1 MLARSSD
8 APCLDNLRDT
18 TPGNDPARVTEH
30 SMGEPAWVFVASC
43 RGVILVDD
51 LSEFL
56 RGFRTASVMG
66 LAVTVLVAVAVV
78 SFA

>member
-1 MLARSSD
+1 
-8 APCLDNLRDT
+8 
-18 TPGNDPARVTEH
+18 
-30 SMGEPAWVFVASC
+30 MGEPAWVFVASC